1 MICPI
6 SLEPAITCPLSF
18 QASESFYM
26 QIRLAVLLSLLT
38 PSPLAHCYYYNLQLD
53 RQMLPQA
60 LDRKSKMF
68 FSTKP
73 IVFPGVRARTILRA
87 DGEEKKK
94 I

>member
-6 SLEPAITCPLSF
+6 SLEPAITCPLGF

-26 QIRLAVLLSLLT
+26 QIKLVVLLSLLT
-38 PSPLAHCYYYNLQLD
+38 PSPLAHCHYYNVQLD

-60 LDRKSKMF
+60 LDHKSKMF

-73 IVFPGVRARTILRA
+73 TIFPSVRP
-87 DGEEKKK
+87 GQY
-94 I
+94 